1 MLGFRNRAKAI
12 VSADM
17 AVAMVI
23 FVLMLSVAFYY
34 MSYLSKPKQPFEAT
48 LKAEG
53 AQISENLL
61 NNITWTVY
69 KLPVWVDSTVT
80 GNASFELYFQPDP
93 EIDINSIAI
102 QNSDYVER
110 PSSFFD
116 NHVVWVANVSAGKNL
131 FYLTYLK
138 RTSLDAQVYNTNLLS
153 SEN

>member
-1 MLGFRNRAKAI
+1 
-12 VSADM
+12 M

-53 AQISENLL
+53 AQMSDKLL
-61 NNITWTVY
+61 GNTTWTVY

-80 GNASFELYFQPDP
+80 GNTSFELYFQPDP
-93 EIDINSIAI
+93 EIDVNSIAI
-102 QNSDYVER
+102 QNSDYVEI
-110 PSSFFD
+110 PSSFLE
-116 NHVVWVANVSAGKNL
+116 NHVVWVANVSEGQNL

-138 RTSLDAQVYNTNLLS
+138 STNLDSTIYNTELLS
-153 SEN
+153 SEQ